1 LWRPR
6 RLVKIDQIWVVAKLA
21 PRVKFIPT
29 GAPAAMAYVRRGDE
43 EFLAARPAFASDFA
57 AFLRSSDWQHW

>member
-1 LWRPR
+1 
-6 RLVKIDQIWVVAKLA
+6 VVAKLA